1 MGFVALALPRVWG
14 VPGSGRRTGMGK
26 RSLASSRA
34 GKVEWT
40 SWRDGWNPP
49 SPLPPEDQ
57 TPFILSRSVFKPET
71 WFFPSTGSDGQA
83 HHCRAHCYFP
93 SPSSPSKQGTR
104 LDVMVWTTRGRPPP
118 PPRVTGPRPLET
130 RPTHLTDV
138 RAWCKEKTGFTPT
151 GMAGVSGTYP
161 KIQGPSPTHG
171 LQGAAG
177 TQRVSRPLTGQ
188 RRCWKHLQLRHA
200 ETRAKLDG
208 CPAWP
213 IWAHLHRALDRRA
226 SSVDCGACTTPAWE
240 THFSLR

>member
-138 RAWCKEKTGFTPT
+138 RAWCKEKTPT
-151 GMAGVSGTYP
+151 GMAGVSGTYR

-240 THFSLR
+240 THLSLR